1 LNIAPSARPRVLLA
15 DDHIQF
21 LETVSRLL
29 AAAFDVVAMAGDGR
43 QALDLARRLRPDVV
57 VLDVAM
63 PDLNGFQTLEQ
74 IRRDGPEARVVF
86 LTTHR
91 DDEFVAA
98 AINGGAHGYVLKS
111 RAHLDLISAID
122 HALAGRL
129 FVPSLTSLST
139 VAGSRHTVQ
148 FHANDSHFLDEVSQ
162 LVGATLRSGE
172 QVVIVG
178 SEATR
183 IGVAQRL
190 QASQLNLARLAE
202 RGQYVA
208 HDSALALSQVMHDG
222 RPDKARLA
230 EIIDGLDQWRLAV
243 PNGPRGR
250 LTIFGEMTVSLCR
263 NGDFEAALEVERIWN
278 ELTRP
283 LPFFTIC
290 SYPIDCFEEA
300 DGRNQLA
307 NVCAEHSA
315 VTSGTSR
322 DIN

>member
-1 LNIAPSARPRVLLA
+1 
-15 DDHIQF
+15 
-21 LETVSRLL
+21 
-29 AAAFDVVAMAGDGR
+29 M
-43 QALDLARRLRPDVV
+43 
-57 VLDVAM
+57 
-63 PDLNGFQTLEQ
+63 
-74 IRRDGPEARVVF
+74 
-86 LTTHR
+86 
-91 DDEFVAA
+91 
-98 AINGGAHGYVLKS
+98 
-111 RAHLDLISAID
+111 
-122 HALAGRL
+122 
-129 FVPSLTSLST
+129 PSLTSLSA

-162 LVGATLRSGE
+162 LVGATLRSDE
-172 QVVIVG
+172 QVVIVA

-190 QASQLNLARLAE
+190 QASQMNLAMLAE

-208 HDSALALSQVMHDG
+208 MDSALALSQVMHDG

-230 EIIDGLDQWRLAV
+230 EMINGLDRLRLAV

-250 LTIFGEMTVSLCR
+250 LTIVGDMTVTLCR

-290 SYPIDCFEEA
+290 SYPIDCFEPSEA
-300 DGRNQLA
+300 RNQLS

-315 VTSGTSR
+315 VTPGLRAALARHQLRWPNELRHSIASR
-322 DIN
+322 